1 MHVIRT
7 KMRTILPVVSLFL
20 LFVFYKEV
28 EVVQV
33 LREFLE
39 IHYHFQIFQHCGDVY
54 STNRLMNGF

>member
-39 IHYHFQIFQHCGDVY
+39 IHYHVQIFQHCDDVY